1 MATSFRR
8 KPNRL
13 PMEVYHGPRVYSL
26 TLACQHRR
34 RWFLDAR
41 LVAECVEAL
50 RVAAQ
55 VHNARV
61 YAYCFMPDHLH
72 LLVHGGARTFL
83 PDLMHDFKQV
93 TGYAFG
99 KATGRDLWQDGYYD
113 HIVRSEEGVL
123 RVARYIAA
131 NPVRA
136 GLVADAAAYP
146 YTGSL
151 DWERA
156 SLVEA

>member
-1 MATSFRR
+1 MAQRFRR

-13 PMEVYHGPRVYSL
+13 PMDAYLGPRVYSL
-26 TLACQHRR
+26 TLACERR
-34 RWFLDAR
+34 GRWFTDGR
-41 LVAECVEAL
+41 LVADCIRVL
-50 RVAAQ
+50 RDAAGK
-55 VHNARV
+55 HKARV

-72 LLVHGGARTFL
+72 LLVHGGVRTFL

-93 TGYAFG
+93 TGSMFA
-99 KATGRDLWQDGYYD
+99 KATGAKLWQDGYYD
-113 HIVRSEEGVL
+113 HVVRSEEGVH

-136 GLVADAAAYP
+136 GLALNAADYP
-146 YTGSL
+146 HIGSI

-156 SLVEA
+156 AIVEA